1 MYKVTMQHNKSDSE
15 QIMVTM
21 KNKEDAKK
29 RYIDS
34 SRSDYFSLLEE
45 YKNGRWERLIFQIGY
60 GDVEEELNYVLGQ

>member
-29 RYIDS
+29 EIYRQ
-34 SRSDYFSLLEE
+34 F
-45 YKNGRWERLIFQIGY
+45 KK
-60 GDVEEELNYVLGQ
+60 